1 MRTHLPKVLH
11 RCGDLP
17 LVAHV
22 VRLAMA
28 RRCDPVIVV
37 TSPNAVEIE
46 PALRSLFPK
55 APLVFAVQEK
65 PLGTGDAARAGL
77 AALPKAVC
85 RVLVIYG
92 DVPLLS
98 PATVGRLEKAAAR
111 VPLAL
116 LTAELDD
123 PSGYGR
129 VVRESRTVARIVEDK
144 DASAAE
150 RAIREVNAGVYVA
163 DATLLRRVLGSLTR
177 ANAQGEYYLTDIVPA
192 AAASGGAVAVK
203 TDDFAEVRGVNT
215 RAELAEAEALLRRRL
230 IAVHQSR
237 GVTFHDPEGTF
248 VGVDVRFEPDVEIGV
263 GVQLYGSVRVGR
275 GTRIDGPTFVRDTV
289 IAAGVEIGA
298 FSHIDGA
305 RVARGAR
312 VGPFARLRPGA
323 RVDEGAHVGNF
334 VEMKKARLGKGAKAN
349 HLAYLGDATV
359 GEGSNVGAGTI
370 TCNYDGGPVKHPT
383 TIDKR
388 AFIGSNA
395 TLVAPVRIG
404 KGAYVAAGSTITK
417 DVPADAVAFGRAR
430 QVNREG
436 YARLLR
442 ERIGT
447 KE

>member
-22 VRLAMA
+22 VRLALA
-28 RRCDPVIVV
+28 RRCDPIVVV
-37 TSPNAVEIE
+37 TSPNAAQVE

-65 PLGTGDAARAGL
+65 PRGTGDAARAGL
-77 AALPKAVC
+77 AALPETAA
-85 RVLVIYG
+85 RVLVLYG

-123 PSGYGR
+123 PAGYGR
-129 VVRESRTVARIVEDK
+129 VVRESRTVTRIIEDK

-163 DATLLRRVLGSLTR
+163 DAALLRRVLGSLTR

-192 AAASGGAVAVK
+192 AAAAGGAVAVK
-203 TDDFAEVRGVNT
+203 TEDFAEVRGVNT
-215 RAELAEAEALLRRRL
+215 RAELAAAEAILRRRL
-230 IAVHQSR
+230 IAAHQRR
-237 GVTFHDPEGTF
+237 GVTFRDPEGTF
-248 VGVDVRFEPDVEIGV
+248 ISAGVRLEPDVEIGV
-263 GVQLYGSVRVGR
+263 GVQLYGDVRVGR
-275 GTRIDGPTFVRDTV
+275 GTRIDGPTFVRDAV
-289 IAAGVEIGA
+289 IAGGVEIEA

-312 VGPFARLRPGA
+312 VGPFARLRPGT

-334 VEMKKARLGKGAKAN
+334 VEMKKSRLGKGAKAN

-383 TIDKR
+383 TIGKR

-417 DVPADAVAFGRAR
+417 HVPADAVAFGRAR

-436 YARLLR
+436 YAKLLR
-442 ERIGT
+442 ERIGS